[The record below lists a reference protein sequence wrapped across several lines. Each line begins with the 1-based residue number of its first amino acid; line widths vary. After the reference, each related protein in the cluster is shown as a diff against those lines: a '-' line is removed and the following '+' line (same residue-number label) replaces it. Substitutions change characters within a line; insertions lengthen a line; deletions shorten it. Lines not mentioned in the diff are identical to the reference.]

1 MFINRTNCKRKDPL
15 GPNITVIIKRYLG
28 TKQQSLGDKLKVVLK
43 DFFVVKAMTHSY
55 TDLYS
60 ISLPVAKEAES
71 NYSEEIENKNL
82 DQYCKELENRSSG
95 WIEKIKK
102 AYSYFTIKNIEEM
115 KNEKSSNSML
125 IAAPGPGI
133 TDYIKFY
140 HEKDKHDQLA
150 LSYGALVLPES
161 KFLWI
166 EAFTYGG
173 EPTNYKEWCSSLR
186 ECDAI
191 INCHLFHVIGK
202 RNFQENAKKFL
213 LMTPMYEPV
222 FPMPNIPLNP
232 TIVLFYGEN
241 WRSKDS
247 AKLIIQTYID
257 REYYKKALLN
267 LRGSML
273 EHISRIFYGL

>member
-1 MFINRTNCKRKDPL
+1 
-15 GPNITVIIKRYLG
+15 
-28 TKQQSLGDKLKVVLK
+28 
-43 DFFVVKAMTHSY
+43 
-55 TDLYS
+55 
-60 ISLPVAKEAES
+60 
-71 NYSEEIENKNL
+71 
-82 DQYCKELENRSSG
+82 
-95 WIEKIKK
+95 
-102 AYSYFTIKNIEEM
+102 
-115 KNEKSSNSML
+115 ML

-222 FPMPNIPLNP
+222 FPMPNIQLNP

-273 EHISRIFYGL
+273 RCISLAFSMGYDEIVIAGADPETNRYFFQEEEGLDLIDPEIINRLRYYLSEVIERENYILQGSTEHATEISNKVSLRCIKYFISYARYKGLKFPKIKYYGSSTRWRQIAKLTE